1 MPERNLEVKEM
12 NEVEKKVKIACGV
25 RESVMDLP
33 ILPAT

>member
-25 RESVMDLP
+25 RESVMVLP
-33 ILPAT
+33 TLHVT